1 MTLREMIRPM
11 LIIYLISY
19 PGPDL
24 LRDPEGAADEAG
36 GLDEAERLPRLHHLL
51 QARHPGPVELPAQAV
66 VLLHPRRGAAHQEL
80 QEPALAAPAQLQQQ
94 GAPPV
99 DRHASA
105 GTQFKKKNFS
115 LSLKNSLRC
124 LLYSVLCVNYK

>member
-1 MTLREMIRPM
+1 MQVSHDSLSMRNDPSNVDI
-11 LIIYLISY
+11 LISF

-66 VLLHPRRGAAHQEL
+66 VLLY
-80 QEPALAAPAQLQQQ
+80 
-94 GAPPV
+94 
-99 DRHASA
+99 
-105 GTQFKKKNFS
+105 F
-115 LSLKNSLRC
+115 
-124 LLYSVLCVNYK
+124 